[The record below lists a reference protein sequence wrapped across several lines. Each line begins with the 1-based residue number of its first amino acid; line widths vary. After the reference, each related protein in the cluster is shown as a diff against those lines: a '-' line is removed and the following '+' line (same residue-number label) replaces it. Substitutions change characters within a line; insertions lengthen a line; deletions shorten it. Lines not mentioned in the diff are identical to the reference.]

1 MSPRRKFDAR
11 SQTDFWS
18 ISSADGP
25 DSAAADQRSGGWGF
39 PLAAVFAAVLSAAAI
54 IFCTQVLTLH
64 EKHWQTAIEDADALG
79 FVRSFMTEFTSPDPF
94 HANDY
99 TDRILSQA
107 TGDFAEQ
114 YRGNQNQIL
123 VEVARVEP
131 TTGTVL
137 DAGVSRRNDD
147 GSIDV
152 LVVTKFTSK
161 SPDGRLLLEKA
172 NRWVVT
178 AMQEGDRQ
186 WKISSLI
193 PMI

>member
-1 MSPRRKFDAR
+1 
-11 SQTDFWS
+11 
-18 ISSADGP
+18 
-25 DSAAADQRSGGWGF
+25 
-39 PLAAVFAAVLSAAAI
+39 LAAVVAAAAI

-64 EKHWQTAIEDADALG
+64 EKHWRTTIEDVAALG

-99 TDRILSQA
+99 TDRILTHA

-114 YRGNQNQIL
+114 YRANQNQIL
-123 VEVARVEP
+123 VQVARTEP

-161 SPDGRLLLEKA
+161 SPDGKLLMERA

-178 AMQEGDRQ
+178 AKQEGDRQ

>member
-1 MSPRRKFDAR
+1 MSPRRKFDPG
-11 SQTDFWS
+11 SDTDFWS
-18 ISSADGP
+18 LHL
-25 DSAAADQRSGGWGF
+25 DSPTSVPVVRRPRRRGF
-39 PLAAVFAAVLSAAAI
+39 ELVAIFAAITSAAAI
-54 IFCTQVLTLH
+54 IFCTQVLISH
-64 EKHWQTAIEDADALG
+64 QKHWRTTIDDAAALG
-79 FVRSFMTEFTSPDPF
+79 FVHTFMTEFTSPDPF

-99 TDRILSQA
+99 TDRISTYA

-114 YRGNQNQIL
+114 YRANQNQIL
-123 VEVARVEP
+123 VEVARAEP

-152 LVVTKFTSK
+152 LVVTKFTSQA
-161 SPDGRLLLEKA
+161 PDGTLLAERA

-178 AMQEGDRQ
+178 ATKEGDRQ

-193 PMI
+193 PMM